1 MEPTTSWFLV
11 RFVSAVPRRELQG
24 GISFIELFQL
34 IIEEEIIA
42 LGIILQ
48 PVMNEQIQAKM
59 IRGK

>member
-48 PVMNEQIQAKM
+48 PVMNE
-59 IRGK
+59 